1 MSPSPSTSQSS
12 SQSAITLPLAGEGT
26 YQSKTSGVKLF
37 DVICPETEI
46 LTEDVM
52 ANSSFVSCVQSA
64 QSVILYYLH
73 LKHQYTSK
81 IIRRRKSA
89 LQSRLSLV
97 DAKVSSIVSL
107 VNQEVATV
115 KITPSL
121 GLDRLAL
128 SCSQKQKLLKN
139 LGQSLLSLKS
149 DLNASGI
156 LNDLRRRIKQQDD
169 DSKEYRLEC
178 YNNPDFTLLTE
189 PWI

>member
-1 MSPSPSTSQSS
+1 M
-12 SQSAITLPLAGEGT
+12 
-26 YQSKTSGVKLF
+26 
-37 DVICPETEI
+37 ICPETEI

-89 LQSRLSLV
+89 LQSCLSLV

-107 VNQEVATV
+107 VKEVATV

-139 LGQSLLSLKS
+139 LGRSLLSLKS

-156 LNDLRRRIKQQDD
+156 LNDLRRRIKQQED

-178 YNNPDFTLLTE
+178 YNNPDFTWENAYRALDMKENSGCAMFPLSYSTLR
-189 PWI
+189 